1 MSLSKF
7 LIFSVTTGCV
17 GLAIVCAIALSAIT
31 KVFDSANYTNQTAL
45 PRITKIQGA
54 LQKVSDVPLLVW
66 RHIASNNLTIM
77 VHEEKMLIEM
87 RNELIQGMNAYR
99 PMIMDETEKELFEIV
114 LATLKESIAL
124 VDDVI
129 ALSKTEQKEK
139 AIALMNEK
147 SDQIKKLY
155 RVVQEHLNYH
165 YKNAEQNEIVANDV
179 KAKAFW
185 SMIILTIITIIAVY
199 TMVFRIRAFML
210 RGIHEVKEK
219 MRYFIASKDLNCSA
233 KYDKNNEMKEIVDSF
248 NTMVSTFKN
257 LITDAKYSSSENAA
271 ISVELSTTCDQIGR
285 NAEESAQKVENT
297 IKEVETIKTFVSK
310 NAEIAEEIQQTI
322 SNSESSLSSAKEQII
337 QLKKDIDLTSEAENS
352 LSQKLE
358 QMSIDAD
365 QIKQVLIVISDI
377 ADQTNL
383 LALNAAIEAAR
394 AGEHGR
400 GFAVVADEVRKL
412 AERTQKSLSE
422 INATINVIVQGI
434 VDTAEKMKHNAKR
447 VQNIAAVSHN
457 VESTIK
463 NNSDLM
469 LMSVDAAKT
478 SSKNALQT
486 TGYIQSIASFVKDIN
501 RLTQDNARGIEE
513 VASASKHMSEMAT
526 KLDLKLQEFK
536 E

>member
-1 MSLSKF
+1 MSLSRF
-7 LIFSVTTGCV
+7 LLLSVTTGCV

-31 KVFDSANYTNQTAL
+31 KVFESANYTNQTAL
-45 PRITKIQGA
+45 PRITKIQNA

-66 RHIASNNLTIM
+66 RHIASNNTTVM
-77 VHEEKMLIEM
+77 AHEEKL
-87 RNELIQGMNAYR
+87 LIQMRDELMKGMNAYR
-99 PMIMDETEKELFEIV
+99 PMIMDETEQKLFETV
-114 LATLKESIAL
+114 MSTLKESVAL

-129 ALSKTEQKEK
+129 ALSKTNQKDR
-139 AIALMNEK
+139 AIVLMNER
-147 SDQIKKLY
+147 SDQIKHLY
-155 RVVQEHLNYH
+155 LVVQEHLNYH
-165 YKNAEQNEIVANDV
+165 YKNAQQNEIIANDV
-179 KAKAFW
+179 KAKALLA
-185 SMIILTIITIIAVY
+185 MIIITIVTIIAVY
-199 TMVFRIRAFML
+199 AMVFRIRTFML
-210 RGIHEVKEK
+210 SGIHEVKEK

-248 NTMVSTFKN
+248 NTMVSTFKD

-271 ISVELSTTCDQIGR
+271 ISMELSATCDQIGR

-297 IKEVETIKTFVSK
+297 INEVETIKSFVSK
-310 NAEIAEEIQQTI
+310 NAEIADEIQQTI

-447 VQNIAAVSHN
+447 VQNIAVVSHN

-463 NNSDLM
+463 NNSNLM
-469 LMSVDAAKT
+469 LMSVNAAKT

-486 TGYIQSIASFVKDIN
+486 TEYIQSIASFIKDIN

-513 VASASKHMSEMAT
+513 VASASRHMSEMAT

>member
-1 MSLSKF
+1 MTLSKF
-7 LIFSVTTGCV
+7 LLLSVTTGCV

-31 KVFDSANYTNQTAL
+31 KVFESANYTNQTAL
-45 PRITKIQGA
+45 PRITNIQNA

-66 RHIASNNLTIM
+66 RHIASNNTTVM
-77 VHEEKMLIEM
+77 AHEEKL
-87 RNELIQGMNAYR
+87 LIQMRDELMKGMNAYR
-99 PMIMDETEKELFEIV
+99 PMIMDEAEQKLFDTV
-114 LATLKESIAL
+114 LSTLKESIAL

-129 ALSKTEQKEK
+129 ALSKTNQKEK
-139 AIALMNEK
+139 AIALMNER
-147 SDQIKKLY
+147 SDQIKQLY

-165 YKNAEQNEIVANDV
+165 YKNAQQNEITANDV
-179 KAKAFW
+179 KAKALLA
-185 SMIILTIITIIAVY
+185 MIIITVVTIIAVY
-199 TMVFRIRAFML
+199 AMVFRIRAFML

-219 MRYFIASKDLNCSA
+219 MRYFIASKDLNA
-233 KYDKNNEMKEIVDSF
+233 QAYYQQNNEMKEIVDSF

-257 LITDAKYSSSENAA
+257 LINNAKYSSNENAA
-271 ISVELSTTCDQIGR
+271 ISIELSTTCDQIGK

-310 NAEIAEEIQQTI
+310 NATIAEEIQQTI
-322 SNSESSLSSAKEQII
+322 SNSESSLCGAKEQII
-337 QLKKDIDLTSEAENS
+337 QLKNDIDLTSEAENH

-358 QMSIDAD
+358 QMSVDAD

-434 VDTAEKMKHNAKR
+434 VDTAEKMKYNAQR
-447 VQNIAAVSHN
+447 VQNIARVSHD

-463 NNSDLM
+463 NNSQLM

-486 TGYIQSIASFVKDIN
+486 SDYIQSIASFIKDIN

-513 VASASKHMSEMAT
+513 VSSASRHMSEMAT
-526 KLDLKLQEFK
+526 QLDLKLQEFK

>member
-7 LIFSVTTGCV
+7 LLLSVTTGCV
-17 GLAIVCAIALSAIT
+17 GLAIVCAIAVSAIN
-31 KVFDSANYTNQTAL
+31 KVFISANYTNQTAL
-45 PRITKIQGA
+45 PRITKIQNA
-54 LQKVSDVPLLVW
+54 LQQVSDVPLLVW
-66 RHIASNNLTIM
+66 RHIASNDTTIM
-77 VHEEKMLIEM
+77 SHEEQL
-87 RNELIQGMNAYR
+87 LIQMRDDLIKGMSEYS
-99 PMIMDETEKELFEIV
+99 PMIMDGIEQKLFDSV
-114 LATLKESIAL
+114 LFTLKESIAL

-129 ALSKTEQKEK
+129 ALSKANQKEE
-139 AIALMNEK
+139 AILMMNEK
-147 SDQIKKLY
+147 SNQIKKLY
-155 RVVQEHLNYH
+155 RIVQDHLNYH
-165 YKNAEQNEIVANDV
+165 YKNAQQNEITANDV
-179 KAKAFW
+179 KTKASW
-185 SMIILTIITIIAVY
+185 AMIILTLITIIAVY
-199 TMVFRIRAFML
+199 MMVFRIRAFML

-219 MRYFIASKDLNCSA
+219 MRYFIVSKDLSCRAN
-233 KYDKNNEMKEIVDSF
+233 YEENNEMKEIVDSF

-257 LITDAKYSSSENAA
+257 LIKDAKYSSSENAT
-271 ISVELSTTCDQIGR
+271 ISMELSTTCEQIGK
-285 NAEESAQKVENT
+285 NAEESAIKVENT
-297 IKEVETIKTFVSK
+297 IHEVETIKIFVSK
-310 NAEIAEEIQQTI
+310 NAAIAEEIQQTI
-322 SNSESSLSSAKEQII
+322 SNSENSLNSAKEQII
-337 QLKKDIDLTSEAENS
+337 QLKNDIDLTSEAENS

-358 QMSIDAD
+358 QMSADAD

-447 VQNIAAVSHN
+447 VRNIALVSHN

-463 NNSDLM
+463 NNSNLM

-486 TGYIQSIASFVKDIN
+486 SEYIQSIASFIKDIN
-501 RLTQDNARGIEE
+501 RLTQDNARGVEE
-513 VASASKHMSEMAT
+513 VASASRHMSEMAT
-526 KLDLKLQEFK
+526 KLDSKLHEFR